1 MSATDKWL
9 LDTGESG
16 RNENLMRSSCFL
28 YLEQV
33 QKALLSLIIWLEYN
47 WFDYA
52 EEDAEDKEYIIDLHN
67 IVIEYAKYYLECRQH
82 QLQIHTCYMFYFFWH
97 PAMTVTS
104 SVSVTG
110 NLKPTTRPTPRG
122 FPGLKPCLDYVFSHE
137 RINESDY

>member
-1 MSATDKWL
+1 MLVNLLPPLEMSATDKWL

-52 EEDAEDKEYIIDLHN
+52 EEDAEDKEYIIDLLAQYCDRICEVLFRMPSTPITNPHLLHVLLFLGPSHDSN
-67 IVIEYAKYYLECRQH
+67 FFSFCNRKLETYY
-82 QLQIHTCYMFYFFWH
+82 
-97 PAMTVTS
+97 
-104 SVSVTG
+104 
-110 NLKPTTRPTPRG
+110 
-122 FPGLKPCLDYVFSHE
+122 
-137 RINESDY
+137 